1 MYAEAVQSKFSHA
14 RIDRRNAAHDHQIA
28 AKLRGNDRLLRL
40 ARKNLERWMARDGQ
54 KVRAVF
60 REWHLILTR
69 LSRAEISTFLRS
81 DTPMAR
87 RLRQSSPFAGLLRD
101 TNQQKRR
108 GREKART

>member
-1 MYAEAVQSKFSHA
+1 MYAESVQSKFSHA
-14 RIDRRNAAHDHQIA
+14 RVDRNNAAQDHQIA
-28 AKLRGNDRLLRL
+28 AKLLVNDRLLRL
-40 ARKNLERWMARDGQ
+40 ARQNLERWIARDGQ

-60 REWHLILTR
+60 QEWRLILTR
-69 LSRAEISTFLRS
+69 LSRSEIATFLRS

-108 GREKART
+108 DREKTRT